1 MKTTLLIFSVLLIG
15 CTSPSNITKTVNET
29 DFNETAESH
38 GTNDIS
44 KGDFTIEASWHFDK
58 NKRVGYEWYNLRICN
73 STNRD
78 ITILPEF
85 SVDTMMNGKRAML
98 FHSQTDS
105 AVKIPHGK
113 SCIYEMTFK
122 RNNKY
127 RYKPLD
133 REYVLCL
140 NYISDNDTT
149 PYRIET
155 IIKRP
160 TFWREG
166 TYYMYTAYTL
176 QNGKAVSMS
185 DGIDR
190 LIIPTGDEYED
201 KVPQT
206 PASFP
211 GGEKAFELF
220 FKKNVNRPSDSK
232 GNLIRSYVLLDF
244 TVDAGG
250 NISDI
255 EARMDSLPKGRPPHP
270 LLIEEAI
277 RITKMMP
284 RWIPA
289 TEWDIPIESR
299 SSLLFRF

>member
-1 MKTTLLIFSVLLIG
+1 MKTTLFILSFLLIG
-15 CTSPSNITKTVNET
+15 CTSTSNIIQTT
-29 DFNETAESH
+29 DEANLKGLVENHEA
-38 GTNDIS
+38 NDIS
-44 KGDFTIEASWHFDK
+44 RGDVTIEASWHFDK

-73 STNRD
+73 STSRD

-85 SVDTMMNGKRAML
+85 SVDTVMNGKRAML

-105 AVKIPHGK
+105 LVKIPQGK
-113 SCIYEMTFK
+113 SCIYEMAFK

-133 REYVLCL
+133 REYILCL
-140 NYISDNDTT
+140 NYINDNDTT
-149 PYRIET
+149 TNRIET
-155 IIKRP
+155 TIKRP

-166 TYYMYTAYTL
+166 TYYMYKAYTL
-176 QNGKAVSMS
+176 QNGKVVSMS

-201 KVPQT
+201 NVPQT

-220 FKKNVNRPSDSK
+220 FKKNVNRPSDSS
-232 GNLIRSYVLLDF
+232 GNPIRSTVLLDF
-244 TVDAGG
+244 TVDARG

-255 EARMDSLPKGRPPHP
+255 EARMDFQSKGRPPHP

-277 RITKMMP
+277 RITRMMP
-284 RWIPA
+284 RWVPA
-289 TEWDIPIESR
+289 TEWDIPVDSR